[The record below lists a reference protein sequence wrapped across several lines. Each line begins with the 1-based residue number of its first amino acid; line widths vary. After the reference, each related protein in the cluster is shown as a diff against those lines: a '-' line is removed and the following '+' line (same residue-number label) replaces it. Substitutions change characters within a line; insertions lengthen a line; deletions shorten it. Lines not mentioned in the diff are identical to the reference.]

1 MSEQYPNF
9 VFCLSLK
16 KCLPKWLFTSF
27 VLDLKFENIKIFWS
41 VFVKIHSKNI
51 IWPLPLNV
59 IQKYF
64 KRSKVSLFIDGQIL
78 YRNLM
83 LWAKLRLEINIQSLV
98 SWGKSADI
106 SISYDFKRVEQKQQI
121 MKVLPHFSPQQDDVE
136 ADVPWKNVFLLRLQ
150 ERI

>member
-1 MSEQYPNF
+1 M
-9 VFCLSLK
+9 
-16 KCLPKWLFTSF
+16 
-27 VLDLKFENIKIFWS
+27 
-41 VFVKIHSKNI
+41 KIHSKNI

-83 LWAKLRLEINIQSLV
+83 LWAKLRLEINIQSLE

-136 ADVPWKNVFLLRLQ
+136 ADVP
-150 ERI
+150 